1 MGVSFLCSVLES
13 VLMSTSLSY
22 INLRLEEGYA
32 PARLMESYKEDT
44 GRPLAAILSLNTI
57 ANTIGAAGV
66 GAQATI
72 LFGSKW
78 FGLVSAVT
86 TILILIFSEIIPKM
100 IGTTY
105 WRGLMGFAARTIRV
119 LIFVLYPLV
128 WVIELI
134 TKAFPSD
141 EDDPSVSREE
151 VLAMVNVGEEEG
163 VVDEDE
169 NKIFSNLMRLD
180 TIHAYDVMTP
190 RVVAKIAPENM
201 TLRAYYDSDE
211 YDHFSRI
218 PLYSPASPEYITGYI
233 LRNDALENLTEDHFR
248 KTLGSIKR
256 PLPAFDQDL
265 TLGTIFDSML
275 KQKSQ
280 IAQIIDEYGMFV
292 GILTLEDIIETI
304 FGLEI
309 IDENDTVIDMQQYA
323 RERWEQRQKKY
334 MKPSAVSRQ
343 PSEVSSQPSEV
354 SRQKSEVSSQPSE
367 VSHQKS
373 EVRSQPSEVS
383 SQPSEVSRQESEVS
397 RQPSDVSRQ
406 PSEVS
411 RQKSEVS
418 RQKSE

>member
-1 MGVSFLCSVLES
+1 
-13 VLMSTSLSY
+13 MSTTLSY
-22 INLRLEEGYA
+22 INLREEEGYA
-32 PARLMESYKEDT
+32 PAKLMEGYKENT

-72 LFGSKW
+72 VFGSKW
-78 FGLVSAVT
+78 FGLVSAIT
-86 TILILIFSEIIPKM
+86 TILILVFSEIIPKRL
-100 IGTTY
+100 GTTY
-105 WRGLMGFAARTIRV
+105 WRELMGFTARMIRILIV
-119 LIFVLYPLV
+119 LLYPFV
-128 WVIELI
+128 WLIEFI
-134 TKAFPSD
+134 TRLFPD
-141 EDDPSVSREE
+141 NEDDPSVSREE

-218 PLYSPASPEYITGYI
+218 PLYNPTQPEYITGYV
-233 LRNDALENLTEDHFR
+233 LRNDALEDLTEDHFR

-280 IAQIIDEYGMFV
+280 IAQVIDEYGMFV

-323 RERWEQRQKKY
+323 RERWQQRQKKY
-334 MKPSAVSRQ
+334 QKVPAKHSAAETNETEEQ
-343 PSEVSSQPSEV
+343 HTDTE
-354 SRQKSEVSSQPSE
+354 
-367 VSHQKS
+367 
-373 EVRSQPSEVS
+373 
-383 SQPSEVSRQESEVS
+383 
-397 RQPSDVSRQ
+397 
-406 PSEVS
+406 
-411 RQKSEVS
+411 
-418 RQKSE
+418 

>member
-1 MGVSFLCSVLES
+1 MSISFLCSVLES
-13 VLMSTSLSY
+13 VLMSTTLSY
-22 INLRLEEGYA
+22 INLREEEGYA
-32 PARLMESYKEDT
+32 PAKLMEGYKENT

-72 LFGSKW
+72 VFGSKW
-78 FGLVSAVT
+78 FGLVSAIT
-86 TILILIFSEIIPKM
+86 TILILVFSEIIPKRL
-100 IGTTY
+100 GTTY
-105 WRGLMGFAARTIRV
+105 WRELMGFTARTVRILIV
-119 LIFVLYPLV
+119 LLYPFV
-128 WVIELI
+128 WLIEFI
-134 TKAFPSD
+134 TRLFPD
-141 EDDPSVSREE
+141 NEDDPSVSREE

-218 PLYSPASPEYITGYI
+218 PLYNPTQPEYITGYV
-233 LRNDALENLTEDHFR
+233 LRNDALEDLTEDHFR

-280 IAQIIDEYGMFV
+280 IAQVIDEYGMFV

-323 RERWEQRQKKY
+323 RERWQQRQKKY
-334 MKPSAVSRQ
+334 QKVPAKHSAAETNETEKQ
-343 PSEVSSQPSEV
+343 HTDTE
-354 SRQKSEVSSQPSE
+354 
-367 VSHQKS
+367 
-373 EVRSQPSEVS
+373 
-383 SQPSEVSRQESEVS
+383 
-397 RQPSDVSRQ
+397 
-406 PSEVS
+406 
-411 RQKSEVS
+411 
-418 RQKSE
+418 

>member
-1 MGVSFLCSVLES
+1 MGLLLLFLLGAMAVSFICSVLES

-22 INLRLEEGYA
+22 INLREEEGYA
-32 PARLMESYKEDT
+32 PAKLMRSYKEDT
-44 GRPLAAILSLNTI
+44 SRPLAAILSLNTI

-66 GAQATI
+66 GMQVTAV
-72 LFGSKW
+72 FGSKW
-78 FGLVSAVT
+78 FGLMSALT
-86 TILILIFSEIIPKM
+86 TILILFFGEIIPKV

-105 WRGLMGFAARTIRV
+105 WRELMGITARIIKV

-128 WVIELI
+128 LLVELI
-134 TKAFPSD
+134 SRMVPD
-141 EDDPSVSREE
+141 NEDDPSVSREE
-151 VLAMVNVGEEEG
+151 VLAMVNVGEEER

-180 TIHAYDVMTP
+180 SIHAYDVMTP

-218 PLYSPASPEYITGYI
+218 PLYNPTAPEYITGYV
-233 LRNDALENLTEDHFR
+233 LRNDALEELTEDHFR
-248 KTLGSIKR
+248 KTLGGIKR

-280 IAQIIDEYGMFV
+280 IAQVIDEYGMFV

-334 MKPSAVSRQ
+334 KRVDVKKDEVEEQ
-343 PSEVSSQPSEV
+343 HTDSEQEGEV
-354 SRQKSEVSSQPSE
+354 
-367 VSHQKS
+367 
-373 EVRSQPSEVS
+373 
-383 SQPSEVSRQESEVS
+383 
-397 RQPSDVSRQ
+397 
-406 PSEVS
+406 
-411 RQKSEVS
+411 
-418 RQKSE
+418 

>member
-1 MGVSFLCSVLES
+1 MGLLLVFLFGAMGISFLCSVLES

-22 INLRLEEGYA
+22 INLREDEGYK
-32 PARLMESYKEDT
+32 PAKLMARYKDDT
-44 GRPLAAILSLNTI
+44 GRPLAAILTLNTI

-66 GAQATI
+66 GMQATQV
-72 LFGSKW
+72 FGSKW
-78 FGLVSAVT
+78 FGLVSACVT
-86 TILILIFSEIIPKM
+86 MLILIFGEIIPKV

-105 WRGLMGFAARTIRV
+105 WRELMGITASIIHA
-119 LIFVLYPLV
+119 LIYILYPFVLLV
-128 WVIELI
+128 ELI
-134 TKAFPSD
+134 TRMFPD
-141 EDDPSVSREE
+141 NEDDPSVSREE

-201 TLRAYYDSDE
+201 TLRAYYDNDE

-218 PLYSPASPEYITGYI
+218 PLYKPEAPEYITGYI
-233 LRNDALENLTEDHFR
+233 LRNDALEDLTEDHFR

-256 PLPAFDQDL
+256 ALPAFDQDL

-334 MKPSAVSRQ
+334 KKLAMNNDGQPTVNRQ
-343 PSEVSSQPSEV
+343 STDSQ
-354 SRQKSEVSSQPSE
+354 SQGKAKDE
-367 VSHQKS
+367 A
-373 EVRSQPSEVS
+373 EE
-383 SQPSEVSRQESEVS
+383 
-397 RQPSDVSRQ
+397 
-406 PSEVS
+406 
-411 RQKSEVS
+411 
-418 RQKSE
+418 

>member
-1 MGVSFLCSVLES
+1 
-13 VLMSTSLSY
+13 MSTSLSY
-22 INLRLEEGYA
+22 INLREEEGYR
-32 PARLMESYKEDT
+32 PASLMARYKDDT

-66 GAQATI
+66 GMQATEV
-72 LFGSKW
+72 FGSKW
-78 FGLVSAVT
+78 FGLVSACVT
-86 TILILIFSEIIPKM
+86 MLILIFGEIIPKV

-105 WRGLMGFAARTIRV
+105 WRELMGFTARTIHA
-119 LIFVLYPLV
+119 LIYILYPFVLLV
-128 WVIELI
+128 ELI
-134 TKAFPSD
+134 TRMFPDNED
-141 EDDPSVSREE
+141 EPSVSREE
-151 VLAMVNVGEEEG
+151 VLSMVNVGEEEG

-180 TIHAYDVMTP
+180 SIHAYDVMTP

-201 TLRAYYDSDE
+201 TLRAYYDNDE

-218 PLYSPASPEYITGYI
+218 PLYKPEAPEYITGYV
-233 LRNDALENLTEDHFR
+233 LRNDALEDLTEDHFR

-256 PLPAFDQDL
+256 SLPAFDQDL

-309 IDENDTVIDMQQYA
+309 IDESDTVIDMQQYA

-334 MKPSAVSRQ
+334 QKLDRSAVG
-343 PSEVSSQPSEV
+343 SETANA
-354 SRQKSEVSSQPSE
+354 
-367 VSHQKS
+367 
-373 EVRSQPSEVS
+373 VRNETEIGHKDPE
-383 SQPSEVSRQESEVS
+383 QESEV
-397 RQPSDVSRQ
+397 
-406 PSEVS
+406 
-411 RQKSEVS
+411 
-418 RQKSE
+418 

>member
-1 MGVSFLCSVLES
+1 MGLLLLYLFIALGVSFLCSLLES
-13 VLMSTSLSY
+13 TLMSTSLSY
-22 INLRLEEGYA
+22 INLRVEEGYA
-32 PARLMESYKEDT
+32 PAKLMQQYKENT
-44 GRPLAAILSLNTI
+44 GKPLAAILSLNTI

-66 GAQATI
+66 GVQATA

-78 FGLVSAVT
+78 FGVVSAIT
-86 TILILIFSEIIPKM
+86 TILILVFSEIIPKVL
-100 IGTTY
+100 GTRY
-105 WRGLMGFAARTIRV
+105 WRELMGFAARTIQF
-119 LIFVLYPLV
+119 LSFVLYPLV
-128 WVIELI
+128 LLVELI
-134 TKAFPSD
+134 TKLFG
-141 EDDPSVSREE
+141 ENDDPSVSREE

-180 TIHAYDVMTP
+180 SIHAYDVMTP
-190 RVVAKIAPENM
+190 RVVAKTAPESM
-201 TLRAYYDSDE
+201 TLRAYYDNDE

-218 PLYSPASPEYITGYI
+218 PLYKPEAPEYITGYI
-233 LRNDALENLTEDHFR
+233 LRNDALEDLTEDHFR

-323 RERWEQRQKKY
+323 RERWEMRQKKY
-334 MKPSAVSRQ
+334 KKVESPKTAEEPLKEES
-343 PSEVSSQPSEV
+343 
-354 SRQKSEVSSQPSE
+354 QKSKEESSEEAEHEHTDREQTGT
-367 VSHQKS
+367 V
-373 EVRSQPSEVS
+373 
-383 SQPSEVSRQESEVS
+383 
-397 RQPSDVSRQ
+397 
-406 PSEVS
+406 
-411 RQKSEVS
+411 
-418 RQKSE
+418 

>member
-1 MGVSFLCSVLES
+1 MCNFCSNFVPDFDIMGLLFVFLFGAMAVSFLCSVLES

-22 INLRLEEGYA
+22 INLREEEGYM
-32 PARLMESYKEDT
+32 PASLMSSYKEDT

-66 GAQATI
+66 GMQATEV
-72 LFGSKW
+72 FGSKW
-78 FGLVSAVT
+78 FGLVSAIVT
-86 TILILIFSEIIPKM
+86 MLILIFGEIIPKV

-105 WRGLMGFAARTIRV
+105 WRNLMGFTALTIRA
-119 LIFVLYPLV
+119 LIVILYPFVLLV
-128 WVIELI
+128 ELI
-134 TKAFPSD
+134 TRMFPDNED
-141 EDDPSVSREE
+141 EPSVSREE
-151 VLAMVNVGEEEG
+151 VLSMVNVGEEEG

-169 NKIFSNLMRLD
+169 NKIFTNLMRLD

-190 RVVAKIAPENM
+190 RVVAKTAPENM
-201 TLRAYYDSDE
+201 TLRAYYDNDE

-218 PLYSPASPEYITGYI
+218 PLYKPEAPEYITGYV
-233 LRNDALENLTEDHFR
+233 LRNDALEELTEDHFR
-248 KTLGSIKR
+248 KTLGGIKR

-280 IAQIIDEYGMFV
+280 IAQVIDEYGMFV

-334 MKPSAVSRQ
+334 RKV
-343 PSEVSSQPSEV
+343 
-354 SRQKSEVSSQPSE
+354 
-367 VSHQKS
+367 
-373 EVRSQPSEVS
+373 
-383 SQPSEVSRQESEVS
+383 ESEKLKVE
-397 RQPSDVSRQ
+397 
-406 PSEVS
+406 SETEERHTDS
-411 RQKSEVS
+411 K
-418 RQKSE
+418 

>member
-1 MGVSFLCSVLES
+1 MGLLLLFLFGAMAISFLCSVLES

-22 INLRLEEGYA
+22 INLREEEGFG
-32 PARLMESYKEDT
+32 PAKLMSSYKEDT

-66 GAQATI
+66 GMQATEV
-72 LFGSKW
+72 FGSKW
-78 FGLVSAVT
+78 FGLISACVT
-86 TILILIFSEIIPKM
+86 MLILIFGEIIPKV

-105 WRGLMGFAARTIRV
+105 WRNLMGFTALTIRT
-119 LIFVLYPLV
+119 LIIVLYPFVLLV
-128 WVIELI
+128 ELI
-134 TKAFPSD
+134 TRAFPDNED
-141 EDDPSVSREE
+141 EPSVSREE
-151 VLAMVNVGEEEG
+151 VLSMVNVGEEEG

-190 RVVAKIAPENM
+190 RVVAKTAPENM
-201 TLRAYYDSDE
+201 TLRAYYDNDE

-218 PLYSPASPEYITGYI
+218 PLYKPEAPEYITGYV
-233 LRNDALENLTEDHFR
+233 LRNDALEELTEDHFR
-248 KTLGSIKR
+248 KTLGGIKR
-256 PLPAFDQDL
+256 SLPAFDQDL
-265 TLGTIFDSML
+265 TLGVIFDSML

-334 MKPSAVSRQ
+334 RKVESGKLKEERGTSNVESN
-343 PSEVSSQPSEV
+343 
-354 SRQKSEVSSQPSE
+354 
-367 VSHQKS
+367 
-373 EVRSQPSEVS
+373 
-383 SQPSEVSRQESEVS
+383 ESEE
-397 RQPSDVSRQ
+397 RHTDPEQEG
-406 PSEVS
+406 EV
-411 RQKSEVS
+411 
-418 RQKSE
+418 

>member
-1 MGVSFLCSVLES
+1 MGLLLLFLFGALAISFLCSVLES

-22 INLRLEEGYA
+22 INLREEEGFG
-32 PARLMESYKEDT
+32 PAKLMSSYKEDT

-66 GAQATI
+66 GMQATEV
-72 LFGSKW
+72 FGSKW
-78 FGLVSAVT
+78 FGLVSACVT
-86 TILILIFSEIIPKM
+86 MLILIFGEIIPKV

-105 WRGLMGFAARTIRV
+105 WRNLMGFTALTIRT
-119 LIFVLYPLV
+119 LIIVLYPFVLLV
-128 WVIELI
+128 ELI
-134 TKAFPSD
+134 TRAFPDNED
-141 EDDPSVSREE
+141 EPSVSREE
-151 VLAMVNVGEEEG
+151 VLSMVNVGEEEG

-201 TLRAYYDSDE
+201 TLRAYYDNDE

-218 PLYSPASPEYITGYI
+218 PLYKPEAPEYITGYV
-233 LRNDALENLTEDHFR
+233 LRNDALEELTEDHFR
-248 KTLGSIKR
+248 KTLGGIKR
-256 PLPAFDQDL
+256 SLPAFDQDL
-265 TLGTIFDSML
+265 TLGVIFDSML

-334 MKPSAVSRQ
+334 RKVESGKLKEERGTSKVESNESKERHTD
-343 PSEVSSQPSEV
+343 SEQKGEV
-354 SRQKSEVSSQPSE
+354 
-367 VSHQKS
+367 
-373 EVRSQPSEVS
+373 
-383 SQPSEVSRQESEVS
+383 
-397 RQPSDVSRQ
+397 
-406 PSEVS
+406 
-411 RQKSEVS
+411 
-418 RQKSE
+418 

>member
-1 MGVSFLCSVLES
+1 MAISFLCSVLES

-22 INLRLEEGYA
+22 INLREEEGYG
-32 PARLMESYKEDT
+32 PASLMSSYKEDT

-66 GAQATI
+66 GMQATTV
-72 LFGSKW
+72 FGSKW
-78 FGLVSAVT
+78 FGLISAIT
-86 TILILIFSEIIPKM
+86 TILILVFSEIIPKV

-105 WRGLMGFAARTIRV
+105 WRELMGFTARTIRI

-128 WVIELI
+128 LLVELI
-134 TKAFPSD
+134 TRMFPDNED
-141 EDDPSVSREE
+141 EPSVSREE
-151 VLAMVNVGEEEG
+151 VLSMVNVGEEEG

-180 TIHAYDVMTP
+180 SIHAYDVMTP
-190 RVVAKIAPENM
+190 RVVAKTAPENM
-201 TLRAYYDSDE
+201 TLRAYYDNDE

-218 PLYSPASPEYITGYI
+218 PLYKPEAPEYITGYV
-233 LRNDALENLTEDHFR
+233 LRNDALEELTEDHFR
-248 KTLGSIKR
+248 KTLGGIKR
-256 PLPAFDQDL
+256 SLPAFDQDL
-265 TLGTIFDSML
+265 TLGVIFDSML

-334 MKPSAVSRQ
+334 RKVESGKLKEERGTSNVESNEGKERHTDPEQ
-343 PSEVSSQPSEV
+343 EGEV
-354 SRQKSEVSSQPSE
+354 
-367 VSHQKS
+367 
-373 EVRSQPSEVS
+373 
-383 SQPSEVSRQESEVS
+383 
-397 RQPSDVSRQ
+397 
-406 PSEVS
+406 
-411 RQKSEVS
+411 
-418 RQKSE
+418 

>member
-1 MGVSFLCSVLES
+1 MGLLLLFLFGAMAVSFLCSVLES

-22 INLRLEEGYA
+22 INLREEEGYA
-32 PARLMESYKEDT
+32 PAALMSKYKDDT

-66 GAQATI
+66 GMQAAAI
-72 LFGSKW
+72 APDNKLF
-78 FGLVSAVT
+78 FGLVSAMT
-86 TILILIFSEIIPKM
+86 TILILVFAEIIPKV

-105 WRGLMGFAARTIRV
+105 WRELMGFTARTIRA
-119 LIFVLYPLV
+119 LIFILYPFVLLV
-128 WVIELI
+128 ELI
-134 TKAFPSD
+134 TRMFPD
-141 EDDPSVSREE
+141 NEDDPSVSREE

-180 TIHAYDVMTP
+180 SIHAYDVMTP

-201 TLRAYYDSDE
+201 TLRAYYDNDE
-211 YDHFSRI
+211 YDH
-218 PLYSPASPEYITGYI
+218 
-233 LRNDALENLTEDHFR
+233 LEELTEDHFR
-248 KTLGSIKR
+248 KTLGGIKR

-265 TLGTIFDSML
+265 TLGVIFDSML

-334 MKPSAVSRQ
+334 KKLAVNTD
-343 PSEVSSQPSEV
+343 SQPTV
-354 SRQKSEVSSQPSE
+354 NRQSTDSQ
-367 VSHQKS
+367 
-373 EVRSQPSEVS
+373 SQDEAND
-383 SQPSEVSRQESEVS
+383 EAE
-397 RQPSDVSRQ
+397 
-406 PSEVS
+406 
-411 RQKSEVS
+411 K
-418 RQKSE
+418 